1 MSFRKNCSTGDHVLN
16 AAVQSQYQPSSLA
29 ALVAVHHG
37 MLASVCW
44 TSLVTC
50 GRACAQE
57 HPFRISNWG
66 FWQRLFGSLP
76 PKKLAAAAALGV
88 TEAYIMKRCSLGR
101 SDEAA
106 NARHE
111 RFAAA
116 CALEDMIDEKV
127 AGSVA
132 RRWAPPGGLSTKGG
146 SFFASVVSLL

>member
-1 MSFRKNCSTGDHVLN
+1 MVVLHN
-16 AAVQSQYQPSSLA
+16 
-29 ALVAVHHG
+29 
-37 MLASVCW
+37 MLAKVRWIASVK
-44 TSLVTC
+44 S
-50 GRACAQE
+50 GRVCVQE
-57 HPFRISNWG
+57 HPFRIDNWG
-66 FWQRLFGSLP
+66 FWQRLFSSLP

-88 TEAYIMKRCSLGR
+88 SEAYIMKRCSLGR

-146 SFFASVVSLL
+146 TLFASVVSP